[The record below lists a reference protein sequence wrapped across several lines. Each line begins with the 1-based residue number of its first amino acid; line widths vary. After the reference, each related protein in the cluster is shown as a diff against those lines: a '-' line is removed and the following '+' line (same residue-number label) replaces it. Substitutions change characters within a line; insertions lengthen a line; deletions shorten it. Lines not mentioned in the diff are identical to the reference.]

1 MGTYISG
8 EPGRAF
14 PEARANTH
22 PAELLQQPVVLL
34 GELAHGP
41 GLVPV
46 GLPQLDLLALQLALQ
61 MLDVRLQLGHAA
73 LPLPLSAL
81 QTPTQLVLLLLQVL
95 RANQNLVKGVTLTH
109 RMCIVTVREAGG
121 TPTPVAMFVHVIY
134 KTNVSV
140 KWILTVNQEAPQG
153 SSIVFR

>member
-1 MGTYISG
+1 MNIHSAVAQRCSG
-8 EPGRAF
+8 VRADPKAF
-14 PEARANTH
+14 SSEAAH

-34 GELAHGP
+34 RELADGL

-73 LPLPLSAL
+73 LPLPLSTL

-95 RANQNLVKGVTLTH
+95 HVDESVNTSFISPMH
-109 RMCIVTVREAGG
+109 RT
-121 TPTPVAMFVHVIY
+121 
-134 KTNVSV
+134 
-140 KWILTVNQEAPQG
+140 
-153 SSIVFR
+153 